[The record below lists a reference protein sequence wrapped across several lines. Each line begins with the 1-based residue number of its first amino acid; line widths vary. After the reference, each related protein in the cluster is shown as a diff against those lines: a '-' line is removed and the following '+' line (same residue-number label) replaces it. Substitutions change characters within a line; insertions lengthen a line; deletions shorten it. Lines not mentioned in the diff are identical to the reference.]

1 MPQKNLPDANPTLK
15 EQISSMTTQVTTT
28 SHSTKPSAIPAPL
41 EISHNFAPSPQTT
54 TDTPIATHNEEESM
68 NHATTVTTSPS
79 TSPTPLE
86 AMRVNKNLSKLYSD
100 SKTIVFID
108 ESYEKDKNG
117 IFHYV
122 LGFVSID
129 SNHLESLRKEADEAF
144 KGWYHAN
151 GKDCNNE
158 FIGLSNKL
166 SENQKM
172 ATLIQRALKDGK
184 VRIGA
189 TTYTAPQIGSK
200 RQKKAFERKAREAC
214 IKKLVE
220 LLKDE
225 PASALI
231 FEEVKGHSLK
241 NKNKCA
247 CDNCLDKALLKRL
260 NHGQTS
266 RNKIRHTHISP
277 EYEHLLWL
285 PDAIAHLT
293 FRYRARRTSDDVT
306 LYKLFGEFC
315 HTYETNQL
323 EGSQ

>member
-1 MPQKNLPDANPTLK
+1 M
-15 EQISSMTTQVTTT
+15 I
-28 SHSTKPSAIPAPL
+28 
-41 EISHNFAPSPQTT
+41 
-54 TDTPIATHNEEESM
+54 
-68 NHATTVTTSPS
+68 HATTVTISPS

-129 SNHLESLRKEADEAF
+129 SNHLESLRKEADKAF

-184 VRIGA
+184 VRTGA

-220 LLKDE
+220 ILKDE

-241 NKNKCA
+241 NKCA

-260 NHGQTS
+260 NHEQTS

-323 EGSQ
+323 EGGQ